1 MRLSGKTVLITGAA
15 GGQGAAEAVLFRRE
29 GARVV
34 LSDVRDDEGRRV
46 LDEISAA
53 SADAQ
58 YVHLDVTSESDWA
71 SAVATAVNSFGGVD
85 VIVNNAG
92 VQRWTPIDSTT
103 ADEFMELMRVNAL
116 GVFLGV
122 QAAARVMRDGGS
134 VINVS
139 SVAGLRGSVRT
150 AAYTASKFA
159 VRGMTKVGALEL
171 AARGIRVNSIH
182 PGYVATAMLDAATE
196 GEAHRHAA
204 RIPIGELS
212 APSDIANMAL
222 FLASDESR
230 HCTGAEFVVDGGLTA
245 GLGFRQ
251 RS

>member
-58 YVHLDVTSESDWA
+58 YVRLDVTSESDWA
-71 SAVATAVNSFGGVD
+71 SAVATAVNSFGGLD

-103 ADEFMELMRVNAL
+103 ADEFHGAHAGEC
-116 GVFLGV
+116 
-122 QAAARVMRDGGS
+122 ARCIPWCTGGCPGDARRRKRDQRFVGP
-134 VINVS
+134 
-139 SVAGLRGSVRT
+139 GLRGWSGPPRT
-150 AAYTASKFA
+150 RRRSFA

-204 RIPIGELS
+204 RIPIGELRS
-212 APSDIANMAL
+212 V
-222 FLASDESR
+222 R
-230 HCTGAEFVVDGGLTA
+230 HRQHGAVPCLRRRAGTARARVRRRWRLTA